1 MYSMPNKKICQ
12 GVLGG
17 KRMVKRTS
25 GFTLI
30 ELLVVVA
37 IIAIL
42 ASLILPALN
51 VAKSKAREI
60 YCANNCRQIGAGMYS
75 FVQDTGYYPP
85 YNVDPDFHSQ
95 VTFWTE
101 HLRPYVHQTWE
112 QKVYK
117 CPDYRGST
125 ILGNEYGAPLGS
137 YGYNANGTKTTPSSL
152 GLGGSL
158 TKVNVSQVGDDVLKN
173 EFLRIKEGQI
183 KAPSNMIALG
193 DAHLLWTPKAMMS
206 MLYDIEAQK
215 DDYSGIGLIDI
226 NSRNGV
232 LRSFWPGSK
241 GIRRAVLARH
251 NGKYNIF
258 FADGH
263 VENIKRTPLF
273 KLNNGSLKK
282 WNNDN
287 RPHSDLLTYRVEE

>member
-1 MYSMPNKKICQ
+1 M
-12 GVLGG
+12 LGQNMHLVT
-17 KRMVKRTS
+17 KSHARFRKWAS

-30 ELLVVVA
+30 ELLVVIV

-42 ASLILPALN
+42 ASLILPALTM
-51 VAKSKAREI
+51 AKAKAREI
-60 YCANNCRQIGAGMYS
+60 YCANNCRQIGVGMHS

-85 YNVDPDFHSQ
+85 YNVDPDFHTE
-95 VTFWTE
+95 VTFWTQ
-101 HLRPYVHQTWE
+101 HLVPYVHQSWE
-112 QKVYK
+112 NKLYK

-125 ILGNEYGAPLGS
+125 IPGNEYGAPLGS
-137 YGYNANGTKTTPSSL
+137 YGYNANGTKITPSSL

-158 TKVNVSQVGDDVLKN
+158 TKVNVSDMGEGVLEN
-173 EFLRIKEGQI
+173 DFLRIKEGQI
-183 KAPSNMIALG
+183 KSPSNMVGLG

-206 MLYDIEAQK
+206 MLYDVDAQK

-241 GIRRAVLARH
+241 GIRKAVLARH
-251 NGKYNIF
+251 RGKYNIF
-258 FADGH
+258 FVDGH
-263 VENIKRTPLF
+263 VESIHRTPLF
-273 KLNNGSLKK
+273 RLTDVSLKR

-287 RPHSDLLTYRVEE
+287 LPHADLLTYKVEE